1 MTELKPSNNQ
11 TEKET
16 TRMETFSDGVFA
28 IAITLLILELISFLH
43 SQNDDGLLKLL
54 FKHWES
60 YLAFV
65 IGFLT
70 ILICWINHHLIF
82 TYINK
87 TDSNLMWVNGFVLL
101 VVTFT
106 PFPTA
111 ILAQYFSKEPNL
123 ALGIFGINYF
133 LMGLVAYNITAYTYN
148 KFLIA
153 KESRE
158 LYRYF
163 KPLYGWSTVYAF
175 VVMFLCFVSVTLSI
189 ILYCVMFAAM
199 AYPKESS
206 QFLFKKKTKKKTA

>member
-1 MTELKPSNNQ
+1 MSNNKSSIKNS
-11 TEKET
+11 EKET
-16 TRMETFSDGVFA
+16 SRIETFSDGVFA
-28 IAITLLILELISFLH
+28 IAITLLILELIQFLH
-43 SQNDDGLLKLL
+43 AQTDDGLLKLL
-54 FKHWES
+54 FNHWES
-60 YLAFV
+60 YLAFA

-70 ILICWINHHLIF
+70 ILVCWINHHLIF

-111 ILAQYFSKEPNL
+111 ILAEYFEKEANL

-133 LMGLVAYNITAYTYN
+133 LMALAAYNITAYTYN
-148 KFLIA
+148 KFLIDE
-153 KESRE
+153 ESRE
-158 LYRYF
+158 LYHRF
-163 KPLYGWSTVYAF
+163 KLLYGWVSVYTF
-175 VVMFLCFVSVTLSI
+175 IVMLLCFVSVVLSV

-206 QFLFKKKTKKKTA
+206 LFLFKKKVKSK